1 MGVMLEEP
9 TEPDAVPGETAPG
22 SARKPPSRLV
32 FSTILGVAFV
42 AFPAIFGFILLANI
56 GSIGERL
63 MEFPGPVLQGIPVL
77 ALVGYI
83 LFFALTSGLG
93 LLPTYAQS
101 ILGGWIFGF
110 AFGAPAAL
118 LGFTIGA
125 LIGWVFCR
133 LVARDSVTAWTD
145 SKPKWRTVRKAF
157 VSESPARTFGLVTLI
172 RFPPNSPFALTN
184 LAMAAGGVRLLP
196 YTLGTFVGMTP
207 RTAIAC
213 GFAASAAATG
223 AVDIQTFVKDKGIW
237 PLLIGVLIVIVA
249 FAILNR
255 IANNAIKRAL

>member
-9 TEPDAVPGETAPG
+9 TEPDAVPGENKPVPAG
-22 SARKPPSRLV
+22 KPPARLV
-32 FSTILGVAFV
+32 FSTILGLAFL

-63 MEFPGPVLQGIPVL
+63 MEFPGPVLEGIPVL
-77 ALVGYI
+77 ALIVYI

-118 LGFTIGA
+118 IGFTVGA
-125 LIGWVFCR
+125 LIGWGFCR

-157 VSESPARTFGLVTLI
+157 VSESPLRTLGLVTLI

-184 LAMAAGGVRLLP
+184 LAMAAGGVRLVP
-196 YTLGTFVGMTP
+196 YTLGTFLGMTP

-223 AVDIQTFVKDKGIW
+223 AVDIQTFVEDKGIW
-237 PLLIGVLIVIVA
+237 PLLIGVAILIVA

-255 IANNAIKRAL
+255 IANNAIQRAL